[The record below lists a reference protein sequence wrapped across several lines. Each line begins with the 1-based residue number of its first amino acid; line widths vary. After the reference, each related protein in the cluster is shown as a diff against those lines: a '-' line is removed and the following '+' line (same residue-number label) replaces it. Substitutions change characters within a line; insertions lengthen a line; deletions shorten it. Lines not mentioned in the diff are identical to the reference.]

1 MTWQTETLKSNTHI
15 NIEPINNNNNNNNNK
30 DMGISDVKSSNLV
43 SVFVCH
49 VILFHLPIN
58 DNDIFDKFRRLRNKL
73 RDHFETQGERWG
85 SNL

>member
-1 MTWQTETLKSNTHI
+1 
-15 NIEPINNNNNNNNNK
+15 
-30 DMGISDVKSSNLV
+30 MGISDVKSSNLV

-73 RDHFETQGERWG
+73 KDHFETQGER
-85 SNL
+85 

>member
-15 NIEPINNNNNNNNNK
+15 NIEPINNNNNNK

-49 VILFHLPIN
+49 VILFYLPID

-73 RDHFETQGERWG
+73 KDHSETQGKRWG